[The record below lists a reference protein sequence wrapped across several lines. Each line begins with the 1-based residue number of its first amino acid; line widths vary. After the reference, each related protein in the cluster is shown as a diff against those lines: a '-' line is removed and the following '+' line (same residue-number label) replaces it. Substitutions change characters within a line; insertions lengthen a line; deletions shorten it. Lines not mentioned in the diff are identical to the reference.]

1 MWAGLAVVVG
11 LLLAACGSGT
21 QDVQPASGDGVRPI
35 DLTETASFAAND
47 DLNLVIT
54 MKTHS
59 GSAPVSAT
67 FIDPTGVSY
76 STDPIEAGRAAG
88 QLVLGLDFESH
99 GGLQWTPGDWTAVV
113 YVDGKEDQTVQFNVR
128 PPVSEPLGEG

>member
-1 MWAGLAVVVG
+1 MDRRMWAGLAVVVG

-21 QDVQPASGDGVRPI
+21 QGVQPARDGVRPI

-67 FIDPTGVSY
+67 FIDPTG
-76 STDPIEAGRAAG
+76 
-88 QLVLGLDFESH
+88 
-99 GGLQWTPGDWTAVV
+99 
-113 YVDGKEDQTVQFNVR
+113 
-128 PPVSEPLGEG
+128 